1 MKTLSLHRAFEPWL
15 VTATAHAALV
25 EALSAL
31 APQSFWF
38 DDDGAEPPKPGYAV
52 TEGGVAVLPVN
63 GMTCVRPSKVEKK
76 YFGMTCSQEV
86 GEAMDRAML
95 DPRVSALV
103 LHFDSPGGTANGSP
117 ELAERVRAYA
127 LGGSKPI
134 VAFTD
139 GVMASAAYQVG
150 SQANAVIATRSAT
163 VGSIGT
169 VISFLDVSKAYEQ
182 MGIERKVITN
192 DGATFKGAGM
202 PGTKLTPEQ
211 EAQIKRVAN
220 AHGEM
225 FKATVR
231 ARRPSVTDDT
241 MRGQTFVGE
250 EALKVGLIDQIGGI
264 ALAVKTA
271 SGLRVSGRPVQG

>member
-1 MKTLSLHRAFEPWL
+1 MKTLSLYRAFEPWL

-38 DDDGAEPPKPGYAV
+38 DDNGEDTPKPDYFV
-52 TEGGVAVLPVN
+52 SDGGVAVLPIN
-63 GMTCVRPSKVEKK
+63 GMTCVRPSKAEKK
-76 YFGMTCSQEV
+76 YLGMTCTQEA
-86 GEAMDRAML
+86 GDAMDRAMK
-95 DPRVSALV
+95 DPTVRALV
-103 LHFDSPGGTANGSP
+103 LQFDSPGGTANGAP
-117 ELAERVRAYA
+117 ELAERVRSYA
-127 LGGSKPI
+127 GGSKP
-134 VAFTD
+134 VVTFTN

-150 SQANAVIATRSAT
+150 SQADAVIASRSAT

-220 AHGEM
+220 AHGEI
-225 FKATVR
+225 FKSMVKE
-231 ARRPSVTDDT
+231 RRPRVQEDT
-241 MRGQTFVGE
+241 MRGQTFVGND
-250 EALKVGLIDQIGGI
+250 ALGVGLIDQVGNLD
-264 ALAVKTA
+264 LAIKTA
-271 SGLRVSGRPVQG
+271 AGLRSMRR